1 MSIEYLKMNLQR
13 PTTQDPTN
21 AILCPNRSVKNFKTT
36 ETMNPDTNMI
46 IGITAIMVSPNPETV
61 Y

>member
-1 MSIEYLKMNLQR
+1 MNLQR

-36 ETMNPDTNMI
+36 ETINPDTNMI